1 MEKNPPANE
10 GDAGDTGSIP
20 ESGRFPG
27 GGNGSLFQYSC
38 LGNPKDTGAWWA
50 PVHVVTESRT
60 RLSGRARTHA
70 LHFHSLHKLLVF
82 WRELYETTHLR
93 AEAWRAQ
100 CPARPTMQME
110 EERPTAR
117 PEPPPGSC
125 HCCWHQPATR
135 QEAPCLDGVAGVA
148 VLVEHTENGTPV
160 SVHIH
165 A

>member
-1 MEKNPPANE
+1 MKKNIIGATSLAVIGCSVGLNVLNPLQEVENK
-10 GDAGDTGSIP
+10 
-20 ESGRFPG
+20 RF
-27 GGNGSLFQYSC
+27 S
-38 LGNPKDTGAWWA
+38 
-50 PVHVVTESRT
+50 
-60 RLSGRARTHA
+60 
-70 LHFHSLHKLLVF
+70 
-82 WRELYETTHLR
+82 
-93 AEAWRAQ
+93 RAQ